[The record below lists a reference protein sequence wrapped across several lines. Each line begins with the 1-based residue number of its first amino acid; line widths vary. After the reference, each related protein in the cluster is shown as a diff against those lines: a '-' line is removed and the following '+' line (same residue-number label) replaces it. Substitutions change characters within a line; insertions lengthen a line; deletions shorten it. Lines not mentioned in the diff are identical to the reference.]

1 MALFTAT
8 CLFGLERLLGEQ
20 IDELGGVRV
29 QTIDGRVTF
38 KAPLEHTA
46 RYNINLRYA
55 QRLYINLGSFPAPTF
70 NDLFEGVR
78 ALPLEDYIGKYDA
91 FPVKGHSI
99 HSALTSIPDC
109 QKIVKKAAVE
119 RLKSKYG
126 ISYFEETGIKYQLE
140 FFILKDTATLMIDT
154 SGQPLHKR
162 GYRTE
167 ANDAP
172 LRETLAAAMVKLAHT
187 RPDVLFWD
195 PFCGSGTIP
204 IEAALLMTNTPPGL
218 NRSFA
223 AEQFPFIQS
232 SVWDD
237 ARDEG
242 IAGIIEDCEFEAYA
256 SDIDAECVKL
266 TQRNISRAG
275 VGKYVK
281 CFQKNALDIE
291 TFGRRGTVVCN
302 PPYGERMMT
311 KPQVEKLYSD
321 MGKAFSNLGSW
332 QIYVISSCDDFERL
346 FHRRADKVRKLYNGM
361 IRCNYYQ
368 FFKRKDNSRL

>member
-1 MALFTAT
+1 MALLTAT

-20 IDELGGVRV
+20 IDELGGKRTE
-29 QTIDGRVTF
+29 TIDGRVTF
-38 KAPLEHTA
+38 EAPLNDIA
-46 RYNINLRYA
+46 KYNISLRYA
-55 QRLYINLGSFPAPTF
+55 QRLYINLGSFHAPTF

-109 QKIVKKAAVE
+109 QKIIKKAAVE

-140 FFILKDTATLMIDT
+140 FFILKDKATLMIDT
-154 SGQPLHKR
+154 SGAPLHKR

-187 RPDVLFWD
+187 RSDVLFWD

-218 NRSFA
+218 NREFA
-223 AEQFPFIQS
+223 AEQFPFIPQS
-232 SVWDD
+232 AWLD

-242 IAGIIEDCEFEAYA
+242 IAGIIEDSEFEAFA
-256 SDIDAECVKL
+256 SDIDPKCIEL
-266 TQRNISRAG
+266 TQRNIKRAG
-275 VGKYVK
+275 VGKHVK

-311 KPQVEKLYSD
+311 KEQVSRLYSD
-321 MGKAFSNLGSW
+321 MGKAFSKLGSW
-332 QIYVISSCDDFERL
+332 QIYVISSCDDFEFL

-368 FFKRKDNSRL
+368 FFKRKDGK